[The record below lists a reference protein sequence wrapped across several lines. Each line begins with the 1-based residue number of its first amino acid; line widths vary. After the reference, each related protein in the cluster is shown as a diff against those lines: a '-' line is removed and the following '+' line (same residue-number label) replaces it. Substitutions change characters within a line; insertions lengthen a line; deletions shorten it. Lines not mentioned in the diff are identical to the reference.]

1 MNIREKYGKILFFS
15 LEDDMNLLYEIL
27 RITLSPVAVTALLIF
42 WGRKT
47 IDIRISKNLELFKK
61 NLEQI
66 LFEHKTHYS
75 LFHEKQAEVIGILYG
90 KIVRTASQIH
100 RLVDIFQFS
109 DGKPLSQKKN
119 EVKEIGNDMLVYY
132 YEHRI
137 YLDEDTCRIID
148 NIIKTSISV
157 YLRFDSSQTEEKY
170 KPDPTGEW
178 IKASKEFDNV
188 IPELKNKL
196 EEDLKKV
203 LRGEKI
209 S

>member
-1 MNIREKYGKILFFS
+1 
-15 LEDDMNLLYEIL
+15 MNLFKEIL
-27 RITLSPVAVTALLIF
+27 VLTLTPASVNVLLIYLGKKF
-42 WGRKT
+42 
-47 IDIRISKNLELFKK
+47 IDSKISIKLAVFKK
-61 NLEQI
+61 DLEKS

-90 KIVRTASQIH
+90 KIVQTASQIH

-109 DGKPLSQKKN
+109 DGKPLSQKKR
-119 EVKEIGNDMLVYY
+119 EVKEIGNDMLDYY
-132 YEHRI
+132 KEHRI
-137 YLDEDTCRIID
+137 YLEEDICKIID
-148 NIIKTSISV
+148 KMNDTFRSV
-157 YLRFDSSQTEEKY
+157 YFRFDLSQTEEEY

-178 IKASKEFDNV
+178 IKASKELDNA
-188 IPELKNKL
+188 IPELKKKL